1 MEQPTLQ
8 KNSKEANIQ
17 LLILNIIAV
26 SRTVVRE
33 KIGVLS
39 ALHTRVSPD
48 TNLPFSFN
56 VPYNL
61 IISTT
66 RHAYF
71 TLLEV
76 HFVYQTYLSSTQFL
90 LWHAHYP
97 LCSLFSEM
105 HFPRVFFPLT
115 YELLRHAIP
124 KTFILTENHI
134 QDCYSLPC
142 WSESI
147 SWNDTLA
154 SSVLRLADI
163 CIERTACT
171 GSIHRSFYCREIIT
185 KELAG
190 IARRMENK
198 PH

>member
-1 MEQPTLQ
+1 MKQRTLQ
-8 KNSKEANIQ
+8 KKSKEANIQ

-39 ALHTRVSPD
+39 ALHTRDSPD

-56 VPYNL
+56 VPYNHYFDNKAC
-61 IISTT
+61 IFYAAWNAFCISNVSLKHAVSPLT
-66 RHAYF
+66 RA
-71 TLLEV
+71 
-76 HFVYQTYLSSTQFL
+76 LSVVQSFF
-90 LWHAHYP
+90 WDA
-97 LCSLFSEM
+97 FSSC
-105 HFPRVFFPLT
+105 VFPLT

>member
-1 MEQPTLQ
+1 MKQRTLQ
-8 KNSKEANIQ
+8 KKSKEANIQ

-71 TLLEV
+71 TLLEM

-105 HFPRVFFPLT
+105 HFPRVFFPWHMNFWDTQFPKHLFSQKTTFKIVILCPVEVNLFLELT
-115 YELLRHAIP
+115 H
-124 KTFILTENHI
+124 
-134 QDCYSLPC
+134 
-142 WSESI
+142 
-147 SWNDTLA
+147 
-154 SSVLRLADI
+154 
-163 CIERTACT
+163 
-171 GSIHRSFYCREIIT
+171 
-185 KELAG
+185 
-190 IARRMENK
+190 
-198 PH
+198 